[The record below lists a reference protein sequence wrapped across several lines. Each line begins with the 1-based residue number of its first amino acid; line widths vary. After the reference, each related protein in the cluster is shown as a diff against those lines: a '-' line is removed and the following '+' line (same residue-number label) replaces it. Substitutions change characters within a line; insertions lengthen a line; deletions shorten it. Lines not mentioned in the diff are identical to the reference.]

1 MLAKERLKMLNW
13 SWPSINAMKKRDF
26 WLFLHSAILKLK
38 KGEKNWDSAVCLKKR
53 LNKIKGL

>member
-26 WLFLHSAILKLK
+26 WLFLHSAILKSK
-38 KGEKNWDSAVCLKKR
+38 KGEKNWDSAVCLKKD
-53 LNKIKGL
+53 

>member
-26 WLFLHSAILKLK
+26 WLFLHSAILRSK
-38 KGEKNWDSAVCLKKR
+38 KGEKKIGTAPFASKKD
-53 LNKIKGL
+53 